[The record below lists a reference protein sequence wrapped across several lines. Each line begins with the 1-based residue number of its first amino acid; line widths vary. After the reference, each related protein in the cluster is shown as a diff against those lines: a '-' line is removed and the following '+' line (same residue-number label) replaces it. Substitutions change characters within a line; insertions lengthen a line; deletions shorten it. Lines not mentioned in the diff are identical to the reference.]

1 MVKFSDHPP
10 SKGGNPE
17 RRGLLT
23 EPDDGAVCLDKSGHA
38 DARINIHWGQ
48 PSNAIGSIFS
58 ILTVKVFEACIYE
71 IVTVCIER

>member
-1 MVKFSDHPP
+1 MVKFSDHPL
-10 SKGGNPE
+10 SKSRNPA
-17 RRGLLT
+17 RRRLLT
-23 EPDDGAVCLDKSGHA
+23 EPDVGAVCLDISGHA

-58 ILTVKVFEACIYE
+58 ILTAEVFEACLYE